1 MARPIK
7 RRRVCAMPR
16 QQCFVPSPRKRFYAE
31 HADSVQ
37 LTVDEFETIR
47 LIDYEGLLQEECAE
61 WMDVARTTVQAI
73 YFNARL
79 KLAEALVEGLPL
91 IIQGGEYVLWE
102 DDKVLRPL
110 PRRRQAQ
117 RQRGHGRQLHRRRE

>member
-1 MARPIK
+1 MARPMK

-16 QQCFVPSPRKRFYAE
+16 QQCFMPSPRKRFYAE
-31 HADSVQ
+31 QADSVQ
-37 LTVDEFETIR
+37 MTVDEFETIR

-91 IIQGGEYVLWE
+91 IIQGGEYVLCQ
-102 DDKVLRPL
+102 DDKALRPL
-110 PRRRQAQ
+110 PRGRHVHRH
-117 RQRGHGRQLHRRRE
+117 RGHGRHKHRGSE